1 MNFIEKTLKEP
12 PQDFEKASNYP
23 KLPAA
28 AKNDIENKTDT
39 AEQTVKVNFSYKSLY
54 YRMFLLLEYRG
65 SYLAYA

>member
-1 MNFIEKTLKEP
+1 
-12 PQDFEKASNYP
+12 
-23 KLPAA
+23 PAA